1 MTNAGGVLW
10 KMFQKFKRMRS
21 KVHRVGGKESE
32 IDKHAKWY
40 NNEIFKEHKI
50 RISCTDIIIHQR

>member
-1 MTNAGGVLW
+1 
-10 KMFQKFKRMRS
+10 MFQKFKRMRG